1 MEYEKIY
8 SETIKEQKV
17 IMKRFENN
25 MKKRNELKKDNE
37 PCDPLDP
44 LYSNVIENSNGW
56 NILYILQFKTF
67 LGWCTYIHVTCT
79 NIY

>member
-8 SETIKEQKV
+8 GEYIKEQKV

-25 MKKRNELKKDNE
+25 MKKRNELKNDNE

-44 LYSNVIENSNGW
+44 LYSNVIENSNG
-56 NILYILQFKTF
+56 
-67 LGWCTYIHVTCT
+67 
-79 NIY
+79 